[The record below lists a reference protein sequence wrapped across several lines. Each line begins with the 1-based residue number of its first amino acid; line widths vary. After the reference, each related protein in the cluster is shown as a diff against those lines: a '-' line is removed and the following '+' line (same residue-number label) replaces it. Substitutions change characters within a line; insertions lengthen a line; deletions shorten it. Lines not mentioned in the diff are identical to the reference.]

1 MTELKFKST
10 IKCGGCISTVQPE
23 LNNLKGVE
31 SWEVDILHPDKILTV
46 RSSTGDAQ
54 DIIDALKAVGYQAS
68 LIEELS

>member
-1 MTELKFKST
+1 MTQLEFKSN

-23 LNNLKGVE
+23 LNNLPGVE

-54 DIIDALKAVGYQAS
+54 SVIDALKAVGYQA
-68 LIEELS
+68 ELVQSH